1 MPVEIMEMVVRA
13 TVDENRSPKASQQET
28 QKKDTVPCTS
38 ENISDQVTDLMRRKK
53 ER

>member
-13 TVDENRSPKASQQET
+13 KVDENRTTKPPQSEA
-28 QKKDTVPCTS
+28 QKKKTAPCAA
-38 ENISDQVTDLMRRKK
+38 EDVSDQITDLMRRKK